1 MKMNQN
7 HWLIACCGFIFS
19 GSILTAQTTV
29 STPIVGFNTLNVR
42 AKSGANNA
50 LSFVSLNLTR
60 PKAHSGIVGTKS
72 LNGSGQTVI
81 TFSSS
86 LFTAN
91 QFNAVTN
98 RHYFLVKS
106 GANNGLN
113 SEVVA
118 TTANSITLADNL
130 DAVLEDG
137 TTSFDVIPYWTL
149 STAFP
154 SAGGLKTGTSATAA
168 DNLTV
173 VEIPSGVTQSY
184 FYHSS
189 FNQWRK
195 GTTDS
200 SHVVIPPGAG
210 IMITRKEASSVGV
223 VISGQVPT
231 GPTLADVVGATSS
244 AARLTYVANP
254 YPIASRT
261 LGTSGLYTGN
271 SSTGVA
277 GGTSATTADN
287 VTIYDPS
294 TGVAN
299 TYFYHTSFSQ
309 WRKGTT
315 DSSNITIPEGSAIVI
330 SRKANRGAFEWY
342 IPQPTF

>member
-1 MKMNQN
+1 MAANP
-7 HWLIACCGFIFS
+7 WFLALGLAGYVGTSAVF
-19 GSILTAQTTV
+19 AQSTV
-29 STPIVGFNTLNVR
+29 STPIVGFNTLNIR
-42 AKSGANNA
+42 AKTGGNNA
-50 LSFVSLNLTR
+50 LSFISLNLTR
-60 PKAHSGIVGTKS
+60 PKVLSGIIGTKG

-81 TFSSS
+81 TFATSA
-86 LFTAN
+86 FNVN
-91 QFNAVTN
+91 QFNAATN
-98 RHYFLVKS
+98 RHYFQVKS
-106 GANNGLN
+106 GSNSGLN

-118 TTANSITLADNL
+118 TTPNTITLADNL
-130 DAVLEDG
+130 DAVLESNI
-137 TTSFDVIPYWTL
+137 TSFDIIPYWTL

-154 SAGGLKTGTSATAA
+154 SAAGLKTGTSATVA

-173 VEIPSGVTQSY
+173 VEIPSGVSQSY
-184 FYHSS
+184 FFHSS

-200 SHVVIPPGAG
+200 SHVIIPPGSG
-210 IMITRKEASSVGV
+210 IMITRKEATSVGV
-223 VISGQVPT
+223 VLSGQVPT
-231 GPTLADVVGATSS
+231 GPTQADIVGGSSTST
-244 AARLTYVANP
+244 RLTYVANP

-271 SSTGVA
+271 ASTGLV
-277 GGTSATTADN
+277 GGTSATAADN

-299 TYFYHTSFSQ
+299 TYFYHTSFNQ

-315 DSSNITIPEGSAIVI
+315 DSSNITIPDGAAIVI

>member
-1 MKMNQN
+1 MKINLCLVVVGLGGLVGSSS
-7 HWLIACCGFIFS
+7 LIAQS
-19 GSILTAQTTV
+19 TV

-50 LSFVSLNLTR
+50 LSFISLNLTR
-60 PKAHSGIVGTKS
+60 SKAYSGIVGTKS

-81 TFSSS
+81 TFSSNQ
-86 LFTAN
+86 FTAN
-91 QFNAVTN
+91 QFNASTN
-98 RHYFLVKS
+98 RHYLQIKS
-106 GANNGLN
+106 GSNDGLN

-118 TTANSITLADNL
+118 TTANSITLSDNL
-130 DAVLEDG
+130 DAVLENN
-137 TTSFDVIPYWTL
+137 TTSFDIIPYWTL

-154 SAGGLKTGTSATAA
+154 SGAGLKTGTSATAA
-168 DNLTV
+168 DNITV
-173 VEIPSGVTQSY
+173 VEIPSGVAQSY
-184 FYHSS
+184 FFHSS

-200 SHVVIPPGAG
+200 SHVILPPGSG
-210 IMITRKEASSVGV
+210 ILVTRKDPTAVGV

-231 GPTLADVVGATSS
+231 GPTQSDIVGGTSS
-244 AARLTYVANP
+244 AARLTYVSNP

-261 LGTSGLYTGN
+261 LSASGLYTGN
-271 SSTGVA
+271 AATGIA

-299 TYFYHTSFSQ
+299 TYFYHTSFNQ

-315 DSSNITIPEGSAIVI
+315 DSSSVTIPEGSAIVI